1 MDRKT
6 MIHMLDTFCQSNSTC
21 VDCKLLNHECCHLK
35 DKTDNELE
43 LLMEAAGLSNPKTDK
58 KAGHSITI
66 DVSLNMSEAENQIRE
81 FIKNPISETIKIKYF
96 DPDIDKIQK
105 VSVGDWID
113 LRAAEDVTL
122 KAGEYKLIHLGVGMI
137 LPEGYEAHIAP
148 RSSTFK
154 IFGILMA
161 CSGIIDNSYSGD
173 DDQWSFGALAMR
185 DTTIQK
191 GDRICQFRI
200 VRNQPHIEFETVEH
214 LNDKSRGGFGTTGKR

>member
-6 MIHMLDTFCQSNSTC
+6 MIHMLDTFCQSITEC
-21 VDCKLLNHECCHLK
+21 EDCSLLHHDCCHLA

-43 LLMEAAGLSNPKTDK
+43 LLMEAAGLSNK

-66 DVSLNMSEAENQIRE
+66 DVSLNMSEAENQLRE
-81 FIKNPISETIKIKYF
+81 FIKNPITETIKIKYF

-105 VSVGDWID
+105 ISKGDWID
-113 LRAAEDVTL
+113 LRAAEDVVL

-154 IFGILMA
+154 NFGILMA
-161 CSGIIDNSYSGD
+161 CSGIIDNSFSGD
-173 DDQWSFGALAMR
+173 SDEWSFGALAMR
-185 DTTIQK
+185 DSGIEK

-200 VRNQPHIEFETVEH
+200 VRNQPVIEFETVEH